1 MPCKRISVS
10 LVHHISDRA
19 FEILSNV
26 RFWCNIPS
34 RKNLFAKFQKGF
46 QLPSGWMFTR
56 VGYMNN
62 RENYKHVHWKR
73 YLKRSNTQYVFYD
86 VTTFWNPF
94 LLIIILKFH
103 SRIHENIIWSL
114 LLKFNLII
122 NLVFW
127 IPRSP
132 RQISSTQNLVFW
144 KLSWRYI
151 AYNCE
156 NMKDFTFPVAKKFS

>member
-10 LVHHISDRA
+10 LFHYISDRA

-62 RENYKHVHWKR
+62 RENYQHVHGKR
-73 YLKRSNTQYVFYD
+73 YLKRSNTEYVFYD
-86 VTTFWNPF
+86 GTTFWNPF

-103 SRIHENIIWSL
+103 SRIHESIIWSL

-127 IPRSP
+127 IPMSP

-151 AYNCE
+151 AHNCE